1 MRVEG
6 TVGQFAAGV
15 GGARREGLGRGHS
28 SFVGRWLGCLP
39 VPVLQVSWVWE
50 IGRRTGY
57 ARRSRV
63 AIASI
68 CDCECGGRRVAFG
81 RVAAVGR
88 NRVRKLLLCL
98 GSRETKVETRGWRIL
113 DATRSFGPEQLLKNV
128 AARRKIKSK
137 FAFMY

>member
-1 MRVEG
+1 M
-6 TVGQFAAGV
+6 VGSPSGPSSPSV
-15 GGARREGLGRGHS
+15 VGLGDLS
-28 SFVGRWLGCLP
+28 SDGC
-39 VPVLQVSWVWE
+39 
-50 IGRRTGY
+50 

-98 GSRETKVETRGWRIL
+98 GSGETKVETRGWRIL